1 MSEGIIVALVSLAGV
16 VFTAIWQTKSL
27 RADFEKQS
35 ELADVKLEAKL
46 NEYRAATDT
55 KIDELTREVREHN
68 SFARRVPVLE
78 EQQKRNDK
86 RFENLEKAVK
96 L

>member
-1 MSEGIIVALVSLAGV
+1 MSEGVIVALVSLAGV

-35 ELADVKLEAKL
+35 ELADVKIEAKL

-78 EQQKRNDK
+78 EQQRRNDK
-86 RFENLEKAVK
+86 RLADLEAATR
-96 L
+96 

>member
-1 MSEGIIVALVSLAGV
+1 MSEGVIVALVSLAGV

-35 ELADVKLEAKL
+35 ELADIRLEAKL

-78 EQQKRNDK
+78 EQQRRNDK
-86 RFENLEKAVK
+86 RLADLEAATR
-96 L
+96 

>member
-1 MSEGIIVALVSLAGV
+1 MSEGVIVALVSLAGV

-35 ELADVKLEAKL
+35 ELADIRLEAKL
-46 NEYRAATDT
+46 DEYRAATDT

-78 EQQKRNDK
+78 DQQRRNDK
-86 RFENLEKAVK
+86 RLADLEAATR
-96 L
+96 

>member
-1 MSEGIIVALVSLAGV
+1 MSEGVIVALVSLAGV

-35 ELADVKLEAKL
+35 ELADIRLEAKL

-68 SFARRVPVLE
+68 SFARRVPMLE
-78 EQQKRNDK
+78 EQQRRNDK
-86 RFENLEKAVK
+86 RLADLEAATR
-96 L
+96 